1 MSLLK
6 HMSLLKQKANRSSDR
21 SRRTAHAALP
31 KQLLTAAVLGGSAP
45 TLFAGSAQAAWGTIP
60 NGVACLVNDPLSPPT
75 NPCKLNDKSPL
86 VDDKQIT
93 LLPGDGVWFGQLQPM
108 DSFEFTK
115 TNEGYW
121 QLDFDPDD
129 VLTQRFRPSGD
140 IFYKIEIDPS
150 DPRQFSG
157 VRLSTSDTGGGDY
170 FITKT
175 FYTGDD
181 FSTPVAGFP
190 VLDNPPSPVPF
201 GAFAPISG
209 TTIYVKDHWVIPAD
223 SRAAIDNFQNTYRQ
237 SSVPGPVPLLG
248 AGAAFGFSRRMRR
261 RLKGVSLA

>member
-6 HMSLLKQKANRSSDR
+6 HMSLLKQKANRSSCR
-21 SRRTAHAALP
+21 SRRTVHAALP
-31 KQLLTAAVLGGSAP
+31 KLLLTAAVLGGSAS

-60 NGVACLVNDPLSPPT
+60 KGVACLVAGP

-93 LLPGDGVWFGQLQPM
+93 LLPGDGVWFSQLQPM

-115 TNEGYW
+115 TNAGYW
-121 QLDFDPDD
+121 QLDFDPID
-129 VLTQRFRPSGD
+129 VLTEGSRSSGD

-157 VRLSTSDTGGGDY
+157 VRLSTNDTAGGDY
-170 FITKT
+170 LTTKT

-190 VLDNPPSPVPF
+190 VLDNPPSPDPF
-201 GAFAPISG
+201 DAFAPISG
-209 TTIYVKDHWVIPAD
+209 TTIYVKDHWEIPAG
-223 SRAAIDNFQNTYRQ
+223 SLAEIDNFQNTYRQ
-237 SSVPGPVPLLG
+237 SPVPGPVPLLG